1 MNLNGK
7 SVIPEAILA
16 CHHEN
21 GDGEGGLSELQYQ
34 RLHHELEIPSVLRGK
49 PIIIHTISDD
59 LAKPNIA
66 TTELLR

>member
-21 GDGEGGLSELQYQ
+21 GDGEGGMSELQYQ

-49 PIIIHTISDD
+49 PIIVQAISAD
-59 LAKPNIA
+59 LAKPDNA
-66 TTELLR
+66 TTE